1 MLFHGVRALRL
12 ILAIVVTLF
21 AFAPFSLASERLA
34 LVIGNSAYEHVSSL
48 RNPVNDANDISA
60 ALTLAGFEVE
70 TQLDLGH
77 SELLRALQSFGK
89 RSRGADMAIIYYAGH
104 GIEVSRRNYL
114 IPVNASLDTDMD
126 VAFEAVP
133 LDRALLA
140 VEGAQK
146 LRLVIVDACRDNP
159 FASTIQQTSSSRSI
173 GRGLALIEPAGAT
186 LVAYA
191 AKEGTIANDG
201 TGRNSPYAEA
211 LIKVIEEPGV
221 EIGKMFRRVRDEVL
235 RETGGTQEPFLYG
248 SVPAED
254 LYLNPPIEVPEPEPE
269 PKVVEEEIASL
280 DPSPQDK
287 TFELAFWNA
296 IVNSNDARDFEDYLE
311 RFPNGVFAGLAARR
325 IVALKPPETEPQ
337 GRNSAEGSLS
347 MAPSEEKVLVGAEDA
362 PTIAAA
368 LDAPASGR
376 DDKIPSVETAMAA
389 PQIDRTALLA
399 PKADALEQAPLTDP
413 RYVAFTSEVPDIEIN
428 RDRIRAVQM
437 QLNALGFDT
446 GLPDGIIGPKTRAGV
461 SAFQVSMGTDRTGE
475 VDAFLVAN
483 LGQAI
488 SVDRA
493 TVERDVIRRH
503 GTSTTVGNLRGL
515 YCLDNGDGTLADGLD
530 GRAMICNFVRP
541 RGQGVEMQTFYAH
554 VRRSGDDPMTG
565 LVSRFRAAGDG
576 QFRTDAGTEI
586 SLTSEE
592 LNLGS
597 NRFLRS
603 TPPG

>member
-1 MLFHGVRALRL
+1 M
-12 ILAIVVTLF
+12 TLF
-21 AFAPFSLASERLA
+21 AFAPFSLASDRLA

-337 GRNSAEGSLS
+337 GRNSAEGSVT

-389 PQIDRTALLA
+389 PQIDRAALLA

-503 GTSTTVGNLRGL
+503 GTSTTVGN
-515 YCLDNGDGTLADGLD
+515 
-530 GRAMICNFVRP
+530 
-541 RGQGVEMQTFYAH
+541 
-554 VRRSGDDPMTG
+554 
-565 LVSRFRAAGDG
+565 
-576 QFRTDAGTEI
+576 
-586 SLTSEE
+586 
-592 LNLGS
+592 
-597 NRFLRS
+597 
-603 TPPG
+603 